1 MQRAA
6 YELAFRTLTYQELLE
21 DIMTDSCFY
30 LTRPV
35 PDEQMSLVAVM
46 LCDFQDRKFLPRE
59 RQGEEEI
66 IQEVRDVENYLHR
79 FKTKLA
85 ASLARCR
92 IKHSLLS
99 IECIL
104 PETVKKKQERS
115 KSLPLYAWVN
125 TLKSSLDEVQSVL
138 KSAGLLQAK
147 SIGQLE
153 GQTFCQDPHCGDILV
168 FPTQLKA
175 QLYST
180 GLLSDHK
187 LILQDKSCSLGPNA
201 VCSLL
206 PEDGDVLMVGSFS
219 GLTVSHTA
227 SLIAGK
233 HKSNSNNQ
241 PTVYV
246 CVSDCTNSHRAEL
259 QLAVSTMGCKN
270 VKLILEVFQSLDG
283 GDKRLQKV
291 RVILLTPKC
300 SMSAVSNPVEFILQE
315 NGDMNL
321 LQDLSQGSIAQS
333 KLESLVAQQRKDID
347 HALKCECTTT
357 CSLPKVLAV
366 VYSTCSSYPE
376 ENVEVVNQALQQAK
390 ACSDQGGDP
399 KQANFRLSPSTFS
412 FSDCA
417 EAVEA
422 ADPFFVLEPSEQSN
436 GCFLAVLYR
445 EPEPEVKEAPQET
458 IARANAKGILDKINC
473 KPLTRK
479 EHHGYTS
486 RMKKAAHART
496 SQPHLSDSIQSK
508 NQQTKDSN
516 SAIVCG
522 HPELTNMRQS
532 SQGKTKAR
540 AMQALKNTVSSAFSF
555 SKQERA
561 SSSSTS
567 SCSNPENSAPAKSIA
582 PVFNTTT
589 TTPTTPHPAS
599 PPATPATPADRPRRA
614 QQEVLKPALLV
625 LPPVHFPNFFPSRQP
640 SRTGFSPSLKSN
652 RWKTPAQLASSSRS
666 SGDLSKNA
674 MGKSRPLF

>member
-1 MQRAA
+1 MPKKKRIHGRLIRPSTCETKKSGSQITSSTDLTPPDDPADSGNPACPPEPQITGQYCLGFPDTVYLLASVIFQNSHQEKPAAHRLVNYGEKRGLELPKVKNAKMQRAA
-6 YELAFRTLTYQELLE
+6 YELAFRTLT
-21 DIMTDSCFY
+21 CKF
-30 LTRPV
+30 TRNWE
-35 PDEQMSLVAVM
+35 PDMSLVAVM

-315 NGDMNL
+315 NG
-321 LQDLSQGSIAQS
+321 GSDVCTIAENIFR
-333 KLESLVAQQRKDID
+333 LHMCFLCLV
-347 HALKCECTTT
+347 
-357 CSLPKVLAV
+357 PKVLAV

-399 KQANFRLSPSTFS
+399 KQANFRSAAVSVPCCTFHIS
-412 FSDCA
+412 
-417 EAVEA
+417 
-422 ADPFFVLEPSEQSN
+422 DPFFVLEPSEQSN

-445 EPEPEVKEAPQET
+445 EAPQET

-532 SQGKTKAR
+532 SQGEHDHRGPVSNQITFYLSHTQLYKVQHIVKYFVYLIRLVHTVTSHTGGNAYKKTRAHKTKSPCADVE
-540 AMQALKNTVSSAFSF
+540 TIY
-555 SKQERA
+555 
-561 SSSSTS
+561 T
-567 SCSNPENSAPAKSIA
+567 EN
-582 PVFNTTT
+582 V
-589 TTPTTPHPAS
+589 
-599 PPATPATPADRPRRA
+599 
-614 QQEVLKPALLV
+614 
-625 LPPVHFPNFFPSRQP
+625 
-640 SRTGFSPSLKSN
+640 
-652 RWKTPAQLASSSRS
+652 
-666 SGDLSKNA
+666 
-674 MGKSRPLF
+674 